1 MFPILF
7 EFPDWVPGLGG
18 QPVTSFG
25 LMMLLAFLSAGLV
38 HRAETKRIVD
48 LMKPG
53 GGYIASASHDYLLPE
68 TPIENVLAMFDAI
81 REYGTYDS

>member
-38 HRAETKRIVD
+38 HRAETKRI
-48 LMKPG
+48 G
-53 GGYIASASHDYLLPE
+53 GEPDTTWG
-68 TPIENVLAMFDAI
+68 N
-81 REYGTYDS
+81 REYPLR